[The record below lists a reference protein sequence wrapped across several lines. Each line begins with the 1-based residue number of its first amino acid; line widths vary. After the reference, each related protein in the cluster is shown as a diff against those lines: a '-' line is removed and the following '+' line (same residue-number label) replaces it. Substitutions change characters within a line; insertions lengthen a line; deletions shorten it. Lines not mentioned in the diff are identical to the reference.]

1 MLHGRVHDVMR
12 MAKHRQRL
20 SFEQALR
27 TMLLRLDAAGAQMLR
42 LLAICL
48 TQVLGMTA
56 VVWAQTPVLPP
67 QCAHPAVAAGQEA
80 LISKMLSPMDLPAD
94 VTVGDQ
100 KILEGHLE
108 AEFFSRPENGPEVR
122 IVYALYPLSAG
133 RRDAFKTER
142 FDVAHRL
149 PCAENPTMDAPSL
162 AELRK
167 RHGCLLTPEVIE
179 SIEASLQ
186 RAIRQSEGQ
195 IVWGCPANVDADQPN
210 EWAKQLREIDAAL
223 GVADL
228 PKAKSLWQALLAAF
242 PLEKANFEQQVDA
255 AAMLQK
261 LGQPDEAKKQ
271 LLAAQKSLPPEL
283 WTPVQVT
290 QIPQFERIAALF
302 AVLGNPQKAQAA
314 LQSCWKDLPNQPT
327 CHTAA
332 MADLLER
339 FGHAD
344 LAAAALDRELKRSVV
359 APIEIYRVRISLASR
374 MNDAKAEIATSL
386 DGIAKYPNDVQMLD
400 SLGTAYFRDGQHA
413 LAVSQFEKVYKL
425 DEKFPGVLARLSGA
439 FNDMGNGDKPEW
451 KALRQTMQDRAA
463 KDPNDIVAV
472 FLKAVAHF
480 YGGEFE
486 QAIATMK
493 LVEPRAPNEARVYIY
508 QAMAHFWLGHQA
520 EAETLVER
528 ARKANPYDSDV
539 YYCYSQII
547 RKKDLPAAIASM
559 ERYLTLASAPGA
571 LQFAKKTKRVQEELA
586 MMRRGEIPPPLD
598 MPGHDKPKK
607 ELDNPMAITS
617 DWLWVGGAFALW
629 MAAAFWFVRR
639 RKKAI

>member
-1 MLHGRVHDVMR
+1 MQA
-12 MAKHRQRL
+12 AKHHQPL
-20 SFEQALR
+20 SFAHPLR
-27 TMLLRLDAAGAQMLR
+27 TMPIRPHAVGDRMFRILPFAVVP
-42 LLAICL
+42 LLAF
-48 TQVLGMTA
+48 TA
-56 VVWAQTPVLPP
+56 VAQGQAQQNPSA
-67 QCAHPAVAAGQEA
+67 CAHPAVAPGQEA
-80 LISKMLSPMDLPAD
+80 LISAMLSPTDLPAD

-100 KILEGHLE
+100 KILADHLE
-108 AEFFSRPENGPEVR
+108 AEFIARPKIGPEVR
-122 IVYALYPLSAG
+122 IVYALYPITAA
-133 RRDAFKTER
+133 RHDAFKTDR
-142 FDVAHRL
+142 FDGTHRQ
-149 PCAENPTMDAPSL
+149 PCAENPTMDGPAL

-167 RHGCLLTPEVIE
+167 RHGCPLDNELINTLER
-179 SIEASLQ
+179 SLQ
-186 RAIRQSEGQ
+186 NAIKQQESK
-195 IVWGCPANVDADQPN
+195 IVWACPASVDAAQPN
-210 EWAKQLREIDAAL
+210 DWAKQLREIDAML
-223 GVADL
+223 SVADL
-228 PKAKSLWQALLAAF
+228 PKAKAKWQALLAQF
-242 PLEKANFEQQVDA
+242 PLDKANFEQQVDA

-261 LGQPDEAKKQ
+261 LGMANEAKLQ
-271 LLAAQKSLPPEL
+271 LLAAEKAAPSAL
-283 WTPVQVT
+283 WTPIRPEQIAQV
-290 QIPQFERIAALF
+290 ERIAALY
-302 AVLGNPQKAQAA
+302 AALGNAKKADEL
-314 LQSCWKDLPNQPT
+314 LQNCWKDLPNQPT
-327 CHTAA
+327 CHSAA

-344 LAAAALDRELKRSVV
+344 LAAAALDRELKRNVV

-374 MNDAKAEIATSL
+374 MNDAKAEIAVSL
-386 DGIAKYPNDVQMLD
+386 EGIAKYPNDVQMQD

-451 KALRQTMQDRAA
+451 QALRQKMQDRAA

-480 YGGEFE
+480 YAGEFE

-493 LVEPRAPNEARVYIY
+493 LVEPHAPNEARVYIY
-508 QAMAHFWLGHQA
+508 EAMAHFWLGHQA

-528 ARKANPYDSDV
+528 ARTANPYDSDV

-571 LQFAKKTKRVQEELA
+571 LQFAKKTKRVQDELD
-586 MMRRGEIPPPLD
+586 MMRKGEIPPPLD

-617 DWLWVGGAFALW
+617 DWLWVGGAFAIW
-629 MAAAFWFVRR
+629 MAGAFWFVRR
-639 RKKAI
+639 RKKVS